1 MGVLAHPPLFTNYFL
16 FRNLKNLNSLTPN
29 PLLMVRKNLSLVF
42 ESSKK
47 SYAEN
52 LSLFYVVWTVLRISK
67 VVFSLVDFT
76 AETDVSFEKC
86 ESDVFTSSGRTLMP

>member
-16 FRNLKNLNSLTPN
+16 FSKFKILNSLTPN
-29 PLLMVRKNLSLVF
+29 PLLMVRKNLGLVF

-47 SYAEN
+47 KYYAEIFN
-52 LSLFYVVWTVLRISK
+52 SSFYIIRSVLRISV

-76 AETDVSFEKC
+76 AETDVSF
-86 ESDVFTSSGRTLMP
+86 